1 MPGSASV
8 WPGSQETPTFTED
21 HMADTFEQRIKDLE
35 DLMFDLPNILNLRL
49 ESLGASHSEITARLG
64 LIDKQGGM
72 IQRDMRDLRGGVTR
86 QLVEQDK
93 RLSAIETRLAVID
106 GKLDAILARLPG

>member
-8 WPGSQETPTFTED
+8 WPGSHKTPTFTED

-35 DLMFDLPNILNLRL
+35 DLMTDLPSLLNLRL
-49 ESLGASHSEITARLG
+49 EGLTAAQSEMSARLA
-64 LIDKQGGM
+64 LVDKQLGM
-72 IQRDMRDLRGGVTR
+72 IQRDLRDLRGGVTR

-93 RLSAIETRLAVID
+93 LLKD
-106 GKLDAILARLPG
+106 ILARLPG